1 MVDQQEAPVV
11 AEDVLAED
19 RAYLESH
26 GRTSLLAAADSV
38 PNARQD
44 QPSPLVAPESVSFAA
59 NGGLPDG
66 ILPPAPADPATMPIL
81 HRLGCITDE
90 SDIIPSDI
98 AAHLERYMSRP
109 SMMHDA
115 TAGLN
120 MDGQQS
126 ARGARGE
133 APANDASGSGRTT
146 PAATATAVEK
156 ATVRVVDQTGLP
168 LWFKISP
175 TRPLGRLMKSYI
187 KLKVGACDE

>member
-1 MVDQQEAPVV
+1 MVDQQEAPIV
-11 AEDVLAED
+11 ADDVLAED

-26 GRTSLLAAADSV
+26 GRDGAPTAKQV
-38 PNARQD
+38 
-44 QPSPLVAPESVSFAA
+44 QPSPLIAPEAVPVAA

-66 ILPPAPADPATMPIL
+66 VLPPAPADPTTMPIL

-109 SMMHDA
+109 SVIHDA

-120 MDGQQS
+120 MDGQPS
-126 ARGARGE
+126 VRGARGE
-133 APANDASGSGRTT
+133 TTANDASGSGRAT
-146 PAATATAVEK
+146 PAATATVVEK

-187 KLKVGACDE
+187 KLKVGL